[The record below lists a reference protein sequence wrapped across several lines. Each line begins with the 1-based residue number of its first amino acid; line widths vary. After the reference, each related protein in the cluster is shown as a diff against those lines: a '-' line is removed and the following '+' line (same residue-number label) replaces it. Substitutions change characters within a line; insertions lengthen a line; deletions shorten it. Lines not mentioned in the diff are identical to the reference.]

1 MKYRKKPI
9 VVEAFQY
16 DGDFID
22 RNENPYVPV
31 WAIYAEEMDVLYF
44 TDDGELYVKTLEGD
58 MHVSVGDYII
68 RGIFGELYACKPDI
82 FYETYE
88 KVD

>member
-22 RNENPYVPV
+22 RNGNPYVPV
-31 WAIYAEEMDVLYF
+31 WAIYAEEMNVLYF
-44 TDDGELYVKTLEGD
+44 TDDGELYVKTLEGN

-68 RGIFGELYACKPDI
+68 RGIFGELYACKPDV